1 MEAVQPILTELSK
14 LVEHLVPIL
23 QYLQKLASSNQHNED
38 VMKQLIEGRQQ
49 IVEGIWDMNMML
61 WESNSLSADNS
72 LLYLGKV
79 VLLDKLVCKTWKAEY
94 AIVIGTKADIETS
107 QDPYSNEKE
116 DKTQLDDASLIHFN
130 AADEDIF
137 VVWVQPTSKYELFS
151 QGCETIGC
159 VYHKS
164 KLLYADAHSMLTDY
178 QQRYMPIQEGT
189 TVQCYDFYRYQW
201 FLAQV
206 VMLFYE
212 HKKIHKVQVRVY
224 DYVKLGLEEYKV
236 VDYHAMRIRGMP
248 NSELSSS
255 NTANN
260 STLVNSSTTTNNTQ
274 QRRETYN
281 SFTSDS
287 KYADDI
293 DEDDGPA
300 YNQDGIKTLPSYVTQ
315 SSLAKQQANN
325 NNTTSAYNNPNSNSA
340 KDFYASIYDDPS
352 LHAASVGMGVWERHT
367 KKVGSRLLSK
377 MGYQRGFGKGLGKE
391 GQGRLQPVETNLVPL
406 PPGLSLDYI
415 KEFKEKQESAPVPS
429 SSSQKKKD
437 NPNTANDNTST
448 SFFDLLN
455 KVEAQPNSLNNPCS
469 TGNNASKKTSTNK
482 AAGMMMK
489 PRSVAGSKPISKIF

>member
-1 MEAVQPILTELSK
+1 MEAIQPILTELSK

-23 QYLQKLASSNQHNED
+23 QYLQKLASSNQQNKD

-49 IVEGIWDMNMML
+49 IIEGIWDMNVML
-61 WESNSLSADNS
+61 WESNSLSGDNNI
-72 LLYLGKV
+72 LYLGKV

-94 AIVIGTKADIETS
+94 AIVIGTKADVETS
-107 QDPYSNEKE
+107 LDPYSNEDE
-116 DKTQLDDASLIHFN
+116 GKTQLDGTSPIYFN

-137 VVWVQPTSKYELFS
+137 VVWVQPTSKYELFA

-159 VYHKS
+159 MYHTS

-178 QQRYMPIQEGT
+178 QQRYIPIREGT

-224 DYVKLGLEEYKV
+224 DYMKLGLEEYKV

-248 NSELSSS
+248 NSDTL
-255 NTANN
+255 ANN
-260 STLVNSSTTTNNTQ
+260 TIQLNNSSTNSTQ

-281 SFTSDS
+281 SIPSDS
-287 KYADDI
+287 KNADDRE
-293 DEDDGPA
+293 EDDGPA

-315 SSLAKQQANN
+315 SSLAKQQPNN
-325 NNTTSAYNNPNSNSA
+325 DNTSAYNNPNSNSA

-377 MGYQRGFGKGLGKE
+377 MGYQRGFGRGLGKD

-415 KEFKEKQESAPVPS
+415 KEFKEKQESAPLPS

-437 NPNTANDNTST
+437 NPNAANNNAST

-455 KVEAQPNSLNNPCS
+455 KVEAQPNSLNNNPSS
-469 TGNNASKKTSTNK
+469 TGYNTSKKSSATNK